1 MQNNSFSSSIYRFPQ
16 SLTNSEL
23 HSIMASGFATVSG
36 SVLAAYIGFGA
47 NPANLITASV
57 MAAPASLCLS
67 KLIYPETKESQTT
80 SKNIVMQKSD
90 STSLLDAATNGAIQ
104 ATELVLCII
113 ANLIGFVAFIAFFN
127 GVLGYFGGL
136 IGATDLSLQFI
147 LGKVFIPIAW
157 LIGVP
162 TEDCEIVGQIIGIKT
177 VVNEFVAFEQLG
189 KEIANGLGVGLQEI
203 SIFYIILIHSFIF
216 II

>member
-1 MQNNSFSSSIYRFPQ
+1 
-16 SLTNSEL
+16 
-23 HSIMASGFATVSG
+23 MASGFATVSG

-67 KLIYPETKESQTT
+67 KLIYPETKDSQTT
-80 SKNIVMQKSD
+80 SKNIVMQKSE

-113 ANLIGFVAFIAFFN
+113 ANLIGFVAFIAFIN
-127 GVLGYFGGL
+127 GVFGYFGGL
-136 IGATDLSLQFI
+136 IGEPNLSLQLI

-162 TEDCEIVGQIIGIKT
+162 VDDCEIVGQIIGIKS
-177 VVNEFVAFEQLG
+177 VVNEFVAFERLG
-189 KEIANGLGVGLQEI
+189 QEIKNGLNVRNRE
-203 SIFYIILIHSFIF
+203 FRT
-216 II
+216 

>member
-1 MQNNSFSSSIYRFPQ
+1 
-16 SLTNSEL
+16 
-23 HSIMASGFATVSG
+23 MASGFATVSG

-67 KLIYPETKESQTT
+67 KLIYPETMVSQTT
-80 SKNIVMQKSD
+80 SKNIVMEKSE

-113 ANLIGFVAFIAFFN
+113 ANLIGFVAFIAFVN
-127 GVLGYFGGL
+127 GVLGFFGTLVGV
-136 IGATDLSLQFI
+136 GELSLQLI

-162 TEDCEIVGQIIGIKT
+162 NEDCEIVGQIIGIKT

-189 KEIANGLGVGLQEI
+189 KEIAKGLGVSKQIYL
-203 SIFYIILIHSFIF
+203 F
-216 II
+216 

>member
-1 MQNNSFSSSIYRFPQ
+1 
-16 SLTNSEL
+16 
-23 HSIMASGFATVSG
+23 
-36 SVLAAYIGFGA
+36 
-47 NPANLITASV
+47 

-67 KLIYPETKESQTT
+67 KLIYPETKESKTT
-80 SKNIVMQKSD
+80 SDNIVMQKSD
-90 STSLLDAATNGAIQ
+90 ASSLLDAATNGCIQ

-127 GVLGYFGGL
+127 GVLGFFGGL
-136 IGATDLSLQFI
+136 IGVSDLSLQFL

-189 KEIANGLGVGLQEI
+189 KEIANGLGVSGRLFYLQRT
-203 SIFYIILIHSFIF
+203 L
-216 II
+216 